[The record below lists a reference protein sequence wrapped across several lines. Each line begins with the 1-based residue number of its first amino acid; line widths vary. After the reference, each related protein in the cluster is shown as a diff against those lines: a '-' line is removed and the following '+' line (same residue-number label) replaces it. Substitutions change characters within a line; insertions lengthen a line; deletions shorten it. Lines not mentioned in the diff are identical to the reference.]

1 MVMNFYRQQ
10 ELARRQE
17 KIMLLLFFVASVLLT
32 MLITQAISFGVR
44 LFLNAQNQSSPFV
57 WWFAVAFFASIVMVS
72 VHKVMELSSTN
83 YAVIMTSSVPLNKV
97 KNMDTLKKEQLRN
110 VIEEMAISAGI
121 LVPKI
126 YVLDNEPNVNA
137 FSTGLRSADMV
148 VSFTRG
154 CLEKLDRDELQ
165 GISAYQIAQII
176 NGQARLNT
184 LVYGVLYGLQFVY
197 SNLAKLF
204 IVENAQ
210 GKQEIMDIRIIIA
223 IFPLWLVTYTGHFF
237 AQMIK
242 SIICREN
249 VFESDGTAVQLTRNP
264 EGIASVLW
272 KSLDFEYTR
281 LIFAKTFL
289 QDLEHLLF
297 TFGKNPVYEFKMLHT
312 HPDTKKRI
320 RNILPR
326 WRENRLPKNKTSC
339 QNNTGPTNFAPNLN
353 AAVLGVAGSLMQHA
367 APPIC
372 DEDYWFQA
380 ARDTEK
386 SPIIPVAML
395 VQHHQNPK
403 VCLEIVETFRPAWKE
418 SIHELL
424 NHPMPNERLFALLA
438 TALPSVRLQIIGE
451 ANVKS
456 YQTFLQDI
464 IKADQQITLFEHCVY
479 AAVSGSL
486 ATSITIEFLPAI
498 AKQKLQKEI
507 SELLMLT
514 AKYSSNNHQ
523 AEQAFQ
529 AACKY
534 CDVPI
539 SSYQDTIALSQL
551 SPLLYRLNR
560 LSLSDKQELLSAMHV
575 IVDFD
580 QQRTNDEKNWIDA
593 MSIALL

>member
-32 MLITQAISFGVR
+32 MLITQAISFVVR

-83 YAVIMTSSVPLNKV
+83 YAVIMTSSVPLNEV
-97 KNMDTLKKEQLRN
+97 KNIDTLKKEQLRN

-154 CLEKLDRDELQ
+154 CLEKLNRDELQ
-165 GISAYQIAQII
+165 GIAAYQIAQII

-264 EGIASVLW
+264 EGIALVLQ

-281 LIFAKTFL
+281 LIFVKTFL

-297 TFGKNPVYEFKMLHT
+297 TFGKNPVYEFKILHT

-326 WRENRLPKNKTSC
+326 WRENRLPKNKTSF
-339 QNNTGPTNFAPNLN
+339 QNNTGQTNFAPNLN

-367 APPIC
+367 VQPIC

-395 VQHHQNPK
+395 VQHH
-403 VCLEIVETFRPAWKE
+403 
-418 SIHELL
+418 
-424 NHPMPNERLFALLA
+424 
-438 TALPSVRLQIIGE
+438 
-451 ANVKS
+451 
-456 YQTFLQDI
+456 
-464 IKADQQITLFEHCVY
+464 
-479 AAVSGSL
+479 
-486 ATSITIEFLPAI
+486 
-498 AKQKLQKEI
+498 
-507 SELLMLT
+507 
-514 AKYSSNNHQ
+514 
-523 AEQAFQ
+523 
-529 AACKY
+529 
-534 CDVPI
+534 
-539 SSYQDTIALSQL
+539 
-551 SPLLYRLNR
+551 
-560 LSLSDKQELLSAMHV
+560 
-575 IVDFD
+575 
-580 QQRTNDEKNWIDA
+580 
-593 MSIALL
+593 

>member
-1 MVMNFYRQQ
+1 
-10 ELARRQE
+10 
-17 KIMLLLFFVASVLLT
+17 
-32 MLITQAISFGVR
+32 
-44 LFLNAQNQSSPFV
+44 
-57 WWFAVAFFASIVMVS
+57 
-72 VHKVMELSSTN
+72 
-83 YAVIMTSSVPLNKV
+83 
-97 KNMDTLKKEQLRN
+97 
-110 VIEEMAISAGI
+110 
-121 LVPKI
+121 KI
-126 YVLDNEPNVNA
+126 YIIDNDLGVNA
-137 FSTGLRSADMV
+137 FSAGLRSADMV
-148 VSFTRG
+148 VGFTRG
-154 CLEKLDRDELQ
+154 CLEYLDRDELQ
-165 GISAYQIAQII
+165 GIAAYQIAQII

-197 SNLAKLF
+197 SNVAKLF

-223 IFPLWLVTYTGHFF
+223 IFPLWLVSYIGHFF
-237 AQMIK
+237 AKIIK

-249 VFESDGTAVQLTRNP
+249 VFESDATAVQLTRNP
-264 EGIASVLW
+264 EGIASVLQN
-272 KSLDFEYTR
+272 SVSDADYSC
-281 LIFAKTFL
+281 LIFSETFL

-297 TFGKNPVYEFKMLHT
+297 TFGKNPVYEFKILHT
-312 HPDTKKRI
+312 HPDAKKRI
-320 RNILPR
+320 RNILPH
-326 WRENRLPKNKTSC
+326 WRENRLPKNKTSF
-339 QNNTGPTNFAPNLN
+339 QKNTGQTNFAPNLN

-367 APPIC
+367 VQPIC

-395 VQHHQNPK
+395 MQHHQNPK
-403 VCLEIVETFRPAWKE
+403 VCLDIVETFRPAWKE

-424 NHPMPNERLFALLA
+424 NHPVPNERLFALLA
-438 TALPSVRLQIIGE
+438 TALPNVRLQIIGE

-514 AKYSSNNHQ
+514 AKHSSNNHQ

-539 SSYQDTIALSQL
+539 SSYQDTITLSQL
-551 SPLLYRLNR
+551 PPLLYRLNR
-560 LSLSDKQELLSAMHV
+560 LSLSDKQELLAAMHV

-580 QQRTNDEKNWIDA
+580 QQRTSDEKNWIDA